1 MPNQYTCTF
10 QVQEKKLA
18 NQETQK
24 QKQIEKVKKILS
36 SAAPSIS
43 TKHPVAVKRDITSTQ
58 CSSVTSDSPVD
69 PASNES
75 RSQVVASGRTH
86 TPAIPGRKRA
96 CSEVAV
102 SSVHKRPCVAGTKAR
117 QNRGRRLT
125 STQDNQ
131 SAVEIGANCSIS
143 RVNLEH
149 LLVVAGVQVSVED
162 VLTRHTNL
170 LCSSKSWFDCSL

>member
-1 MPNQYTCTF
+1 M
-10 QVQEKKLA
+10 A

-36 SAAPSIS
+36 SAAPSIT
-43 TKHPVAVKRDITSTQ
+43 TKHPVAVKSDVTSSTQ
-58 CSSVTSDSPVD
+58 STSDSPVD

-117 QNRGRRLT
+117 QNRGRRLA
-125 STQDNQ
+125 SAQDNQ

-143 RVNLEH
+143 RVNLGH

-162 VLTRHTNL
+162 VLTRRANL